1 MIESNYEIEIVKYGY
16 RDLFMQ
22 AEHLVQGGDL

>member
-1 MIESNYEIEIVKYGY
+1 MFEFKNEIEIVKYGY